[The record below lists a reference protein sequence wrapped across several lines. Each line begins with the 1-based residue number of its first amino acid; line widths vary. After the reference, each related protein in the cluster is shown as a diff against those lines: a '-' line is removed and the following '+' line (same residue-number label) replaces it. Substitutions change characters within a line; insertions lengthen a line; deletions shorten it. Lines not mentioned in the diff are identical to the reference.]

1 MKLYLVRH
9 GQTSDRLKN
18 LYHTSQSAL
27 SEDGLKQAEFVAKRF
42 ESIQIDLIFSSTA
55 QRAKQTA
62 QILSKTLNKEVG
74 YLDSISE
81 IKRPSVVE
89 GKHYEDEDA
98 QKIIHEVRSNFGNR
112 EYKHSDEEN
121 FFKFEERIQSFLD
134 RVESSKAQNILA
146 VSHEVAIKM
155 IVSKLMFKDKLTP
168 ENFDQ
173 VYSFLKMSNTGIT
186 LLEKDEKGWQ
196 LIIWNDHAHLGEIS

>member
-18 LYHTSQSAL
+18 LYHASDSAL
-27 SEDGLKQAEFVAKRF
+27 SEDGLQQAQFVADRF
-42 ESIQIDLIFSSTA
+42 KTIPIDLIFSSTA

-62 QILSKTLNKEVG
+62 QILSKTLSKEVE

-81 IKRPSVVE
+81 IKRPSIVE
-89 GKHYEDEDA
+89 GKHYQDEEA
-98 QKIIHEVRSNFGNR
+98 KKIIHDVRTNFGNKDFR
-112 EYKHSDEEN
+112 HSDEEN
-121 FFKFEERIQSFLD
+121 FFDFENRIQSFLD
-134 RVESSKAQNILA
+134 RVESSEAQIILA

-155 IVSKLMFKDKLTP
+155 IVSKLMFKNKLTP

-186 LLEKDEKGWQ
+186 LLEKDEKGWK